1 MKYCSK
7 PTDLRIVQRD
17 YSVVRF
23 VGVSGTR
30 TYEETPTRNLLKEFS
45 LLCEV
50 RQPLLVS
57 INYTSPVR
65 CIVVIDIVHALT
77 SRPAHGKDFHAVLC
91 VALNKLVCSIGC
103 RRVARRRSIS
113 AWSGLL
119 IKSGRH
125 SLR

>member
-7 PTDLRIVQRD
+7 PTDLRIVQRGR
-17 YSVVRF
+17 SVVRF

-30 TYEETPTRNLLKEFS
+30 TYEEKRASLLKEFS
-45 LLCEV
+45 LFCEV

-65 CIVVIDIVHALT
+65 CIVVIDIIHALT
-77 SRPAHGKDFHAVLC
+77 SRPAHGKDFHAVLS

-103 RRVARRRSIS
+103 RRVAGRRSIS
-113 AWSGLL
+113 GWSGLL